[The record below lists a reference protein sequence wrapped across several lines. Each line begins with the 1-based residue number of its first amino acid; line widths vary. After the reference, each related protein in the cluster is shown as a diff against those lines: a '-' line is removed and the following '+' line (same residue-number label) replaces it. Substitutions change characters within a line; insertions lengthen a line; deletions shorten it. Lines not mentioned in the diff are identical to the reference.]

1 MPELGQLAAVRM
13 AEQARAED
21 FQRQG
26 QVALADKGRGGG
38 DECVRLSPGEQVE
51 SRRCFFLAA
60 RVEAPSVWLPV
71 AGVLVIKPGDSLMTT
86 TSLPIFWPTSTAAA
100 SVSSSVSRA

>member
-1 MPELGQLAAVRM
+1 M

-26 QVALADKGRGGG
+26 QVALVGKGGGGG

-51 SRRCFFLAA
+51 SRRCLSA
-60 RVEAPSVWLPV
+60 RLSCRE
-71 AGVLVIKPGDSLMTT
+71 G
-86 TSLPIFWPTSTAAA
+86 
-100 SVSSSVSRA
+100 